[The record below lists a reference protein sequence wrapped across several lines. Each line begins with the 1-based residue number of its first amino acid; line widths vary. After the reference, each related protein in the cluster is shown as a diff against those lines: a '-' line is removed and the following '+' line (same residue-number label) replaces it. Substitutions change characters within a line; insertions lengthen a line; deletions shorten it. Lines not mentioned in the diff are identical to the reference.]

1 MNEINKRIKILKMI
15 NNQIFKTLRI
25 REKIKI
31 SNFNQNKSFNNKMEI
46 KMNREINIKKILNSN
61 KISDKKINLSKE
73 VSTFLLKTLKN

>member
-1 MNEINKRIKILKMI
+1 MI

-73 VSTFLLKTLKN
+73 VSTFLLKTLKNQMERTQH